1 MTLAEIA
8 AELGISITT
17 AFRDEQR
24 ALEKLREVLGD
35 AASVRYALLIAFA
48 DDDQIA
54 RKNSALVPHDEI
66 HAERVAIHRPTT
78 SLVSFSSEQ
87 RARQLLPQRFPRK
100 KP

>member
-24 ALEKLREVLGD
+24 ALEKLREALVD
-35 AASVRYALLIAFA
+35 ATNVRYALLIVFA

-54 RKNSALVPHDEI
+54 RKNSALVPQTGG
-66 HAERVAIHRPTT
+66 HAERALPSGAAIPSGVTG
-78 SLVSFSSEQ
+78 
-87 RARQLLPQRFPRK
+87 RARQSLPRRFRK
-100 KP
+100 VSR